1 MLYYK
6 QLKEGFM
13 TITEVEEFYN
23 QDQRKYEVVH
33 NRELLNWLKKKK
45 KTDMIYL
52 LKLNVCK
59 NLQIVLYLGMKLNI
73 QNVKWNFMKE

>member
-6 QLKEGFM
+6 QFKEGFM

-33 NRELLNWLKKKK
+33 NRELLNWLKKK
-45 KTDMIYL
+45 
-52 LKLNVCK
+52 
-59 NLQIVLYLGMKLNI
+59 
-73 QNVKWNFMKE
+73 